1 MNRRKVAIFKEVS
14 MRQNNKMAFVSLL
27 LVGCMVLTTEFQSA
41 ASAESTTQPLDN
53 SVTENTKDGFTSPFA
68 EIMNS
73 IPKVAAIAV
82 TTQEWYGKAIA
93 NTDGEID
100 ILAESVD
107 GSTSIGKMYSNTIVN
122 VEEKGSEWSK
132 INSGGVN
139 GFVRNNVL
147 AFGEAA
153 VERAK
158 VVCPNMAKVNG
169 SEVEVKMLP
178 DLGSAAKGYASTE
191 IAYPIIEAT
200 GDWVKIRDIDNS
212 EAYVAKGLVTITRQ
226 TQDAKSVEQ
235 LAAEEAARVAAEQ
248 EAARVAA
255 EQAAARAAAEA
266 AAVAQSSVNSAMS
279 ASVDEQTL
287 LAALIHCEAGGEP
300 YEGQVAVGAVILN
313 RVRSGQFP
321 NSISEVIYQSG
332 QFGPAITGLLDR
344 VLGSGAIY
352 ASCYQAAAD
361 ALGGSNPIGDSLYF
375 GYGDYGQL
383 IGGHWFH

>member
-1 MNRRKVAIFKEVS
+1 

-344 VLGSGAIY
+344 
-352 ASCYQAAAD
+352 
-361 ALGGSNPIGDSLYF
+361 
-375 GYGDYGQL
+375 
-383 IGGHWFH
+383 